1 VTGWFSFLQGEATAG
16 DVLALNRVRQVLDR
30 LGVPYDVAWS
40 SGFAPRALT
49 LDDVRP
55 ADYQRLI
62 FVCGPLH
69 GPRLVELHERFAHCE
84 RIAVGTS
91 VVDPRDPAVTGFH
104 TLLARDGSARPPSRD
119 LSLRAPRATPTPVV
133 GLMLTE
139 GQHEYGDRRRHAEVA
154 ATVTDWLATT
164 GCAPV
169 VLESRLDAADGRLC
183 GSADELLSII
193 ARLDVVLT
201 DRLHGLVLALRVGVP
216 PIAVDPVVGG
226 AKVTAQARACGW
238 PAVLPAERILSDGGT
253 SRASGARGRASARYL
268 DAWLVWCLGRG
279 RRAAVERR
287 AVLSSAPDA
296 ADELPAALFPNGVP
310 GHSEQVP

>member
-1 VTGWFSFLQGEATAG
+1 MTGWFSFRQGEATAG
-16 DVLALNRVRQVLDR
+16 DVLALSRVRQVLDR
-30 LGVPYDVAWS
+30 LGVPHDVAWS
-40 SGFAPRALT
+40 PGFAPRDLT
-49 LDDVRP
+49 LDDVRS

-91 VVDPRDPAVTGFH
+91 VVDPADPAVTGFH
-104 TLLARDGSARPPSRD
+104 TILARDGAARPPSRD
-119 LSLRAPRATPTPVV
+119 LSLRAPRATPAPVV

-139 GQHEYGDRRRHAEVA
+139 GQHEYGERRRHDEVA
-154 ATVTDWLATT
+154 ATVTDWLAAT

-169 VLESRLDAADGRLC
+169 VLESRLDATDGRLC
-183 GSADELLSII
+183 GSADELLSIV
-193 ARLDVVLT
+193 ARLDVVVT

-216 PIAVDPVVGG
+216 SIAVDPVVGG
-226 AKVTAQARACGW
+226 AKVIAQARACGW
-238 PAVLPAERILSDGGT
+238 PAVVPVERL
-253 SRASGARGRASARYL
+253 SARWL

-296 ADELPAALFPNGVP
+296 ADALPAALFPDGFPNGFP
-310 GHSEQVP
+310 NGEAGHSHRVP